1 MARKRQ
7 SEKDFEEQKKLSAW
21 CYQKFKEAMIAKQ
34 ETTEKWFKYLHA
46 YNNELYSENNVPDYK
61 SNYCNNLIYST
72 IESMRP
78 IVFDGNP
85 KFECVPATAEALEYS
100 KDVDTALDYE

>member
-21 CYQKFKEAMIAKQ
+21 CYQKFKDAMIAKQ

-46 YNNELYSENNVPDYK
+46 YNNELYAENK
-61 SNYCNNLIYST
+61 SS
-72 IESMRP
+72 
-78 IVFDGNP
+78 V
-85 KFECVPATAEALEYS
+85 
-100 KDVDTALDYE
+100 